1 VLSRKIRDKMSVQS
15 SSKIYFHLGTVFMI
29 LSIVVSIFLLAVIW
43 ETFTDNNAIN
53 NNRYFND
60 YDTNFQ
66 DFAGRHVISICCTWG
81 EELADGELTF
91 MIRDDDDSNNQD
103 SEGTLNR
110 YSNTIKNEAVY
121 DAIEEWD
128 LRIEGLTFREVQ
140 NRYDADIEIR
150 FKEGESNVAGLTRN
164 FYDRYGLITK
174 SFVTIYDRG
183 FLFAFNKDQIE
194 QIAKHE
200 IGHVLGLGHANF
212 DDSLMA
218 TRVHHGSS
226 TISDCEIKAVY
237 EANHWKLRNQ
247 ESITNNH
254 IYYPN
259 VEYIECNSNV

>member
-1 VLSRKIRDKMSVQS
+1 MSVQS
-15 SSKIYFHLGTVFMI
+15 SNSSNIYSHLGTVFMV
-29 LSIVVSIFLLAVIW
+29 LSIAVSIFVLTVTW
-43 ETFTDNNAIN
+43 KTSTDNNPT

-66 DFAGRHVISICCTWG
+66 DFTGRHVISICCTWG

-91 MIRDDDDSNNQD
+91 MIREDDDDQDSNNQD
-103 SEGTLNR
+103 SVGSLNR
-110 YSNTIKNEAVY
+110 DSSTIKNEAVY

-164 FYDRYGLITK
+164 FYDRYGLVTK

-183 FLFAFNKDQIE
+183 FLFAFNNDQIE

-218 TRVHHGSS
+218 TRVHHGSG
-226 TISDCEIKAVY
+226 TIADCETQAVY
-237 EANHWKLRNQ
+237 EANHWKLRNPGRD
-247 ESITNNH
+247 TNNH

-259 VEYIECNSNV
+259 IQYLECNNNI

>member
-1 VLSRKIRDKMSVQS
+1 MSVQS
-15 SSKIYFHLGTVFMI
+15 NHRRNSYFHIGTVFMV
-29 LSIVVSIFLLAVIW
+29 LSVAVSILVLNLIW
-43 ETFTDNNAIN
+43 KTSTYNVT

-66 DFAGRHVISICCTWG
+66 DFTGRHVISICCTWG

-91 MIRDDDDSNNQD
+91 MIREDDDDEDSDNQD
-103 SEGTLNR
+103 SVGTLNR
-110 YSNTIKNEAVY
+110 DSSTIKNEAVY

-164 FYDRYGLITK
+164 FYDRYGLVTK

-183 FLFAFNKDQIE
+183 FLFAFNNDQIQ

-218 TRVHHGSS
+218 TRVHHGSG
-226 TISDCEIKAVY
+226 TISECEIHAVY
-237 EANHWKLRNQ
+237 EANHWKLKQ
-247 ESITNNH
+247 ERHSSTDYY
-254 IYYPN
+254 IYQPN
-259 VEYIECNSNV
+259 SNYLECNSNV